1 MRYVSTRGNAPVLDF
16 EGVTLAG
23 LAADG
28 GLYLPEQ
35 WPAVSA
41 DRIRALRGLSY
52 AETAA
57 EVMAPFVGESLTR
70 EELKTLCV
78 QAYGRFA
85 HDAVTPPAQL
95 AHRTGLLE
103 LFTCPTPAVKADRTG
118 VGWGKRV

>member
-28 GLYLPEQ
+28 GLSLPEQ

-41 DRIRALRGLSY
+41 DRIRALRGLTY

-57 EVMAPFVGESLTR
+57 EVMAPFVGESPTRAELTA
-70 EELKTLCV
+70 LCD

-85 HDAVTPPAQL
+85 PTSVPPLVQLHTPQYLPA
-95 AHRTGLLE
+95 
-103 LFTCPTPAVKADRTG
+103 LFPRP
-118 VGWGKRV
+118 

>member
-70 EELKTLCV
+70 EELKALCD
-78 QAYGRFA
+78 QDRKSTRLKSSHQTAYRKTSSA
-85 HDAVTPPAQL
+85 
-95 AHRTGLLE
+95 
-103 LFTCPTPAVKADRTG
+103 
-118 VGWGKRV
+118 